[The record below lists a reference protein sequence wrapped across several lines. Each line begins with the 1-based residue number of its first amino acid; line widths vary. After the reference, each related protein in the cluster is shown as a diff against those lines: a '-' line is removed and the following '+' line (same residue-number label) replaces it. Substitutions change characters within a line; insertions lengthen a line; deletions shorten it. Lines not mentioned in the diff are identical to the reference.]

1 MMLYLRTDEILPKKW
16 QIYPLSK
23 LAECLGFKMLIFYL
37 YSQAISYSLS
47 QVHCSF
53 SAANTILF
61 VPRQLDGYNFLSVKQ
76 Q

>member
-37 YSQAISYSLS
+37 YSQAISYSLKCT
-47 QVHCSF
+47 V
-53 SAANTILF
+53 
-61 VPRQLDGYNFLSVKQ
+61 LSVQ
-76 Q
+76 PTQYCLFQDN